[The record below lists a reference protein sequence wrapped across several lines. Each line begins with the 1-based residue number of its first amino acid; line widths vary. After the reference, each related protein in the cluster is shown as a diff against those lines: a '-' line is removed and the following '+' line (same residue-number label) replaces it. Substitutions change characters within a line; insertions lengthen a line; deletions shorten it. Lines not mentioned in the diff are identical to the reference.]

1 MKASGAMRR
10 ENAKLHPPSLR
21 AQRSIPCFLLRRC
34 GLLRFARNDGE
45 RAGVPDTPACV
56 GYDYPLA
63 TRKILKAG
71 SAIEGLPASVTPM

>member
-21 AQRSIPCFLLRRC
+21 AQRSNPCFLLRRC

-45 RAGVPDTPACV
+45 RARRT
-56 GYDYPLA
+56 GYP
-63 TRKILKAG
+63 RMCGI
-71 SAIEGLPASVTPM
+71 